1 MVGNSILP
9 HLPVFRSILSIIAK
23 NQRMG
28 ASGGACAFAV
38 PAKMFFQSPVN
49 GLTEGRLNK
58 QKFQQEREGGSE
70 TEENWL
76 KHQVDKGKTGS
87 QNREQRR

>member
-1 MVGNSILP
+1 
-9 HLPVFRSILSIIAK
+9 
-23 NQRMG
+23 
-28 ASGGACAFAV
+28 
-38 PAKMFFQSPVN
+38 MFFQSPVN

-87 QNREQRR
+87 QNREQRRR